1 MTLGS
6 ALRLSVKRSKRSAHR
21 KRTLA
26 GFGIT
31 ALVAGMALYTAL
43 FYALNQAAL
52 ASLGPSG
59 ILAVVVIYLTVH
71 EKATAVGGAR

>member
-1 MTLGS
+1 
-6 ALRLSVKRSKRSAHR
+6 
-21 KRTLA
+21 
-26 GFGIT
+26 
-31 ALVAGMALYTAL
+31 MALYTAL